1 MKGGNLKGVGR
12 GWERGLLMVGVFVR
26 KWERGGGWAL
36 NAECWMLNVG
46 DWGLQT
52 ADWVVTVMV

>member
-1 MKGGNLKGVGR
+1 
-12 GWERGLLMVGVFVR
+12 MVGVFVR

-46 DWGLQT
+46 DWGLDT